1 LIGVVLYDVAGG
13 DVMHRT
19 QVILE
24 DKQYQFL
31 KKVSEKEKKSI
42 SQLLREIVNKYSEKS
57 DVFSVSSIAGIAE
70 DKEIYGKDHDKWLYR
85 KK

>member
-1 LIGVVLYDVAGG
+1 
-13 DVMHRT
+13 MHRT

-42 SQLLREIVNKYSEKS
+42 SQLLREIVKKYSEKT

-70 DKEIYGKDHDKWLYR
+70 DTEIYGKDHDKWLYR